1 MTKKPLSKKKLAVF
15 ALFIVIATLLGFL
28 CGAFFGMGLMTH
40 SIERIASAV
49 HVENI
54 EIGFNETELVQVTIA
69 EMEKRGVI
77 NGTE

>member
-1 MTKKPLSKKKLAVF
+1 MKPLSKRQKGTF
-15 ALFIVIATLLGFL
+15 ALFIVMATLLGFL
-28 CGAFFGMGLMTH
+28 SGAFFGMGLMTH

-54 EIGFNETELVQVTIA
+54 EIGFNETELVQVAMA
-69 EMEKRGVI
+69 EMEKRSVI

>member
-1 MTKKPLSKKKLAVF
+1 MKPLSKRQKGTF
-15 ALFIVIATLLGFL
+15 ALFIVIALAFGFIS
-28 CGAFFGMGLMTH
+28 GTYFSMGVMTH

-49 HVENI
+49 NVEKI
-54 EIGFNETELVQVTIA
+54 EIGFNETELVQAAIA